1 MSIESVNTYIKKNLF
16 RIFLV
21 ANSII
26 VLIMFLGTRLSNNYF
41 FVFTVLFYFLI
52 YLIFCLYIFVIEV
65 IDSFKKEP
73 YNTFIFSWAVIF
85 ISVPIVIASFIDSSN
100 LADSIKSF
108 YAVSVGIGINYVID
122 STIKYIESEIKND
135 SEKISLTKKASFT
148 KILFNV
154 IYISEYI
161 TFILL
166 ERIQLTY
173 FEFLKNKSVFYTLY
187 KLPIFLKLVCI
198 SMAIFLI
205 LMGIVIVC
213 MNLIRSELKKE
224 SNNQTVIL
232 KNKIRDEIKEELST
246 ISELKNSI
254 KRTNEDIVNGL
265 TQSHN
270 QLQEELQKLDTKKK

>member
-1 MSIESVNTYIKKNLF
+1 MSIKSVNAYIKKNLLK
-16 RIFLV
+16 IFVV

-52 YLIFCLYIFVIEV
+52 YLIFCLYIFIIEV

-73 YNTFIFSWAVIF
+73 YNTFIVSWAVIF
-85 ISVPIVIASFIDSSN
+85 IFVPIVITSFIDSSN

-166 ERIQLTY
+166 ERIQLTD
-173 FEFLKNKSVFYTLY
+173 FPFLKNKPEFYTLY
-187 KLPIFLKLVCI
+187 KIPIFFKLICI

-224 SNNQTVIL
+224 SNNQTFIL
-232 KNKIRDEIKEELST
+232 KNKIKDEIKEELSI

-265 TQSHN
+265 TQSHK

>member
-166 ERIQLTY
+166 ERIQLTD

>member
-1 MSIESVNTYIKKNLF
+1 MSIESVNTYIKKNLL

-52 YLIFCLYIFVIEV
+52 YLIFCLYIFIIEV

-85 ISVPIVIASFIDSSN
+85 ISVPIVIASFLDSSN

-166 ERIQLTY
+166 ERIQLTD
-173 FEFLKNKSVFYTLY
+173 FEFLKNESVFYTLY

-198 SMAIFLI
+198 SMTIFLI

-232 KNKIRDEIKEELST
+232 KNKIRDEIKEELSI

-254 KRTNEDIVNGL
+254 KRTNEDIVNDL

-270 QLQEELQKLDTKKK
+270 QLKEELQKLDTKKK

>member
-1 MSIESVNTYIKKNLF
+1 
-16 RIFLV
+16 
-21 ANSII
+21 
-26 VLIMFLGTRLSNNYF
+26 MFLGTRLSNNYF

-166 ERIQLTY
+166 ERIQLTD
-173 FEFLKNKSVFYTLY
+173 FEFLKK
-187 KLPIFLKLVCI
+187 
-198 SMAIFLI
+198 
-205 LMGIVIVC
+205 
-213 MNLIRSELKKE
+213 
-224 SNNQTVIL
+224 
-232 KNKIRDEIKEELST
+232 
-246 ISELKNSI
+246 
-254 KRTNEDIVNGL
+254 
-265 TQSHN
+265 
-270 QLQEELQKLDTKKK
+270 

>member
-1 MSIESVNTYIKKNLF
+1 
-16 RIFLV
+16 
-21 ANSII
+21 
-26 VLIMFLGTRLSNNYF
+26 MFLGTRLSNNYF

-166 ERIQLTY
+166 ERIQLTD